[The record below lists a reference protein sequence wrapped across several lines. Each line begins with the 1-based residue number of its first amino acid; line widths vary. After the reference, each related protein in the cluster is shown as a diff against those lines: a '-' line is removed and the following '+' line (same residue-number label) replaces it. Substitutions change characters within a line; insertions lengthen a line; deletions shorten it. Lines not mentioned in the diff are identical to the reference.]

1 MPRALNREDTDKCTL
16 SNTYYFITETVVMT
30 TGLCSIKCRH
40 SSESCIGMTGAC
52 KRVCYCFNVCIAMYF
67 LELVML
73 STTLNT
79 SCFVE
84 QYTFTIIT

>member
-1 MPRALNREDTDKCTL
+1 MPMALNREHTDKCTL

-30 TGLCSIKCRH
+30 TGLCSFKCRH
-40 SSESCIGMTGAC
+40 SSRSCIGMTGAC
-52 KRVCYCFNVCIAMYF
+52 NRVCYCFNVCIAMYF

-79 SCFVE
+79 CCFVE